1 MFLGPSAIDSF
12 VENIDILK
20 KKRNYKWCTQTIWI
34 FTGNGEAG
42 RVGIFTEMTLYSA
55 RIEIVYFQAFH
66 YSKKWVVSKAL
77 FYQIIF
83 QQMFFVSCCES
94 SEWQPTTEN
103 DKKKRQEYNILDV
116 IFQKLLTQN
125 VLHESSISKCA
136 CIKEIIHQQRY
147 LNQNLTESHLNIK
160 WQKTCLMSGMKNGW
174 HLFMIFSFYIG
185 HFPRFK
191 LGK

>member
-1 MFLGPSAIDSF
+1 MG
-12 VENIDILK
+12 V
-20 KKRNYKWCTQTIWI
+20 
-34 FTGNGEAG
+34 
-42 RVGIFTEMTLYSA
+42 FTEMTLYYA
-55 RIEIVYFQAFH
+55 TIELSISRPFTAVKSSWWQKM
-66 YSKKWVVSKAL
+66 SCVKGTPLPKS
-77 FYQIIF
+77 IF

-174 HLFMIFSFYIG
+174 HLFMIFSFTLDT
-185 HFPRFK
+185 F
-191 LGK
+191 LASN